1 MAAPNLAAQLQK
13 RIILYSALGILVTG
27 LLVGLAGIMP
37 LVMQLRDAQV
47 QRLQSLWQSQNRKVE
62 EFVAQAKQSA
72 AGRGPRQQVRE
83 MLAAYAANR
92 ITREELQRGCRDWI
106 DERLGISTNT
116 VGLAVLDPRG
126 EVLAEGGEPVPPEHR
141 RFPPGADA
149 EPSLSGPYLKDGRPL
164 LVVAAQVTSGG
175 DTVVGGVVALR
186 RIAPLQRIVTDYAGF
201 GRSGETILG
210 DPGNI
215 EHPVFFGY
223 RPGRQSVLVDS
234 AREAAVRKA
243 LRLAGAMHQPG
254 VLLPPDLDGAEQVI
268 VCGPVEGTSW
278 VVLVRMNREELFAP
292 INRRLVSVGVVLGG
306 VLLLG
311 TAGMVI
317 MLRPMAG
324 RMIVHTDELESQV
337 YEKTAALNTEL
348 GERLRAERSLRDSEA
363 LYHSLVDTLPISIL
377 RKDLQGRVTYGNRGY
392 AEKMGRPLAELL
404 GKTDFELFPRDLAE
418 KYLRDDQQVIQGG
431 KIFED
436 VEEHRSADGAPSYVH
451 VLKAPVR
458 DAGGKVVGTQ
468 VIFWDVTA
476 RKLAEEALAR
486 TAADL
491 ARSNRELEQFAYVAS
506 HDLQEPLRMVTSY
519 TQLTARRYADKLDT
533 DAREFMQFA
542 VNGALRM
549 QRLIQDLL
557 AYSRV
562 GTRGKAFEP
571 VDLNEVLAAAR
582 DNLRLAIEEA
592 GAVVSVDPLPRVMG
606 DGVQLVQLL
615 QNLIGN
621 ALKFRGAQ
629 PTRIEVRCRR
639 QAASSCSVEGGA
651 AQAVALPDEWILSVA
666 DNGIGIDP
674 QYFEK
679 IFVIFQRLH
688 THDQY
693 PGTGIGLAI
702 CKKIAERHGGRI
714 WVESEAGHGSIFLFS
729 LPVAAQLDGS
739 GTGAAIGGGI
749 GGGAALMVSS
759 ATPAVIANAVAP
771 VGAGGAG
778 GVKAG
783 ISA

>member
-47 QRLQSLWQSQNRKVE
+47 QRLQSLWQSQSRKVE

-83 MLAAYAANR
+83 MLAAHAAGR
-92 ITREELQRGCRDWI
+92 LSRDELRRGCREWI
-106 DERLGISTNT
+106 EERLAYSTNT
-116 VGLAVLDPRG
+116 VGMAILDPRG
-126 EVLAEGGEPVPPEHR
+126 EVLAEGGESVPSEHR
-141 RFPPGADA
+141 RFPAGPDA
-149 EPSLSGPYLKDGRPL
+149 EPTLAGPYLKDGRPL
-164 LVVAAQVTSGG
+164 LVVAAPVTTVS
-175 DTVVGGVVALR
+175 DAVVGGIVVLR
-186 RIAPLQRIVTDYAGF
+186 RIAPLQRIITDYTGF

-210 DPGNI
+210 DAGNV

-223 RPGRQSVLVDS
+223 RPGRQSVLAGG

-243 LRLAGAMHQPG
+243 LRLAEAMHQPG
-254 VLLPPDLDGAEQVI
+254 VLFPPDLDGAEQVI
-268 VCGPVEGTSW
+268 ACGPVAGTSW
-278 VVLVRMNREELFAP
+278 VVLVRMNRDELFAP

-392 AEKMGRPLAELL
+392 AEKMGRPLADLL
-404 GKTDFELFPRDLAE
+404 GKTDFDLFPRELAE

-571 VDLNEVLAAAR
+571 TDLNEVLAAAR
-582 DNLRLAIEEA
+582 DNLRLAIEES
-592 GAVVSVDPLPRVMG
+592 GAVVVADPLPRVMG
-606 DGVQLVQLL
+606 DGIQLVQLL
-615 QNLIGN
+615 QNLVGN
-621 ALKFRGAQ
+621 ALKFRGPQ
-629 PTRIEVRCRR
+629 PPRIEIRCRR
-639 QAASSCSVEGGA
+639 QAPSACSVEGGA
-651 AQAVALPDEWILSVA
+651 AQAATLPDEWIISVA

-702 CKKIAERHGGRI
+702 CKKIVERHGGRI

-729 LPVAAQLDGS
+729 LPVAGHLE
-739 GTGAAIGGGI
+739 GAAASPSVTGTLPA
-749 GGGAALMVSS
+749 GATSAGVARTAVS
-759 ATPAVIANAVAP
+759 A
-771 VGAGGAG
+771 
-778 GVKAG
+778 
-783 ISA
+783 